1 MVLSGADR
9 KILTMSLRQASMI
22 DLEAMKEAAWE
33 NVHGGVDWEP
43 IVEGFDKTIQQRLEL
58 HDRII
63 NDELAEAEPDRPRY
77 EPMSEMENGNRVRR
91 YRQDIISELKT
102 ATRDGGRPH
111 HLHVVK

>member
-33 NVHGGVDWEP
+33 NVHGGADWEP